1 MDTLGDKLRYW
12 RLITGTPVDYILEQ
26 LLLTDRSTYY
36 NWEYGANQ
44 VSEFILECL
53 LLIFGI
59 THDELMSSPG
69 VLTLSHYDRQEM
81 AKRTEQVLDKTGMSV
96 SELAVYLGVDESNI
110 VRWAAGRTVPRL
122 ETISELAVLVDM
134 DIKEFIEKGC

>member
-12 RLITGTPVDYILEQ
+12 RLTTGTPVDYILEQ

-53 LLIFGI
+53 LIIFGI

-81 AKRTEQVLDKTGMSV
+81 AKRTEQVLDKTGMSA
-96 SELAVYLGVDESNI
+96 SSLAERLGVAGSTVAN
-110 VRWAAGRTVPRL
+110 WTAGRTIPRL
-122 ETISELAVLVDM
+122 EIMAEMATLVDM
-134 DIKEFIEKGC
+134 DVKEFIEEGC